1 MSYINP
7 ENTAI
12 ATIGIDKTITVLQA
26 ALGNIS
32 WLTKCFHRAYR
43 HYELSP
49 VNGKKTLSIPKTWE
63 ANNEWYNNLPN
74 DNLAAQAFFYPTGDE
89 DIVQYSDEVHVDP
102 ILKQRI
108 CLIVWLNT
116 NKLSAHTTGPSLARE
131 KADVLAILNNSD
143 LVISIDSIVDKS
155 ATDIFAPF
163 TINDQ
168 DTHFT
173 MLPFAGFR
181 INLTVK
187 FDYIVCNSPSS

>member
-1 MSYINP
+1 MTYIHP
-7 ENTAI
+7 QNTAI
-12 ATIGIDKTITVLQA
+12 ATIGIDETITVLQT
-26 ALGNIS
+26 ALGNIN
-32 WLTKCFHRAYR
+32 WLSKCFHRAYR

-74 DNLAAQAFFYPTGDE
+74 DNQPATAFFYPTGDE
-89 DIVQYSDEVHVDP
+89 DVLSYDTHVDS
-102 ILKQRI
+102 IWQQQV
-108 CLIVWLNT
+108 CLIVWVNT
-116 NKLSAHTTGPSLARE
+116 NKLSAHTTGPSLAQE
-131 KADVLAILNNSD
+131 KADVLAVLNNSD

-181 INLTVK
+181 INFTVK